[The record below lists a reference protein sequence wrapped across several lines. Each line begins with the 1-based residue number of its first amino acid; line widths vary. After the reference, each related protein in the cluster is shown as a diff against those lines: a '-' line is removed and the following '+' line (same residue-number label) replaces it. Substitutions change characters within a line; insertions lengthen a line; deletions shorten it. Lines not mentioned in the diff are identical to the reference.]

1 MDQKLNIQDLVELL
15 VMQTDKSK
23 KETEEFI
30 KIICDVIID
39 AIEADKYV
47 KIKGL
52 GTFKLTE
59 ISSRE
64 SIDVNTGKRIEIQGH
79 KKVSFTPDAKL
90 KDLVNKPFAHF
101 ETVILNDDV
110 TDGEIN
116 NVVDT
121 VPVVNEEKE
130 STIEEVKSSSVQT
143 QENTSDKDIQL
154 SENKNITSKKDEV
167 IVTKDISSI
176 KTEQIVKE
184 EENISKVEPER
195 HCEEKPHNKKNLY
208 ILLVFLILTLTA
220 FGIRLFVLSDKV
232 PMPDTEINAGVE
244 LSTSTSMDS
253 AKIIKE
259 NHPISVPNLD
269 SNSQIEVNVLP
280 TKVTIESIADTIE
293 YCISG
298 LKANYTLGVGESLGK
313 VAQKF
318 YGSRKFWPYFAVYNK
333 DLSNINR
340 LMPGTVIKVP
350 NLVVR

>member
-1 MDQKLNIQDLVELL
+1 MDQKLNIQDFVELL
-15 VMQTDKSK
+15 VTQTGKSK

-64 SIDVNTGKRIEIQGH
+64 SIDVNTHERIEIQGH

-101 ETVILNDDV
+101 ETVVLYDNV
-110 TDGEIN
+110 TDGEID
-116 NVVDT
+116 NVIDAI
-121 VPVVNEEKE
+121 PVIEEKE
-130 STIEEVKSSSVQT
+130 TTMEKAESSSAPI
-143 QENTSDKDIQL
+143 QESTLDKAIQS
-154 SENKNITSKKDEV
+154 SENKNITSVEEEV
-167 IVTKDISSI
+167 IIAKDISSEI
-176 KTEQIVKE
+176 EQAAKE
-184 EENISKVEPER
+184 KENISHIEVER
-195 HCEEKPHNKKNLY
+195 HHREKPRSRKNLY
-208 ILLVFLILTLTA
+208 IISIFLILALIA
-220 FGIRLFVLSDKV
+220 FGIRHFVLKDKA
-232 PMPDTEINAGVE
+232 PMPVTEINAGVE
-244 LSTSTSMDS
+244 LSTSASVDS
-253 AKIIKE
+253 TKIIKE
-259 NHPISVPNLD
+259 NQPVSVPNLN
-269 SNSQIEVNVLP
+269 SNSQIDTNVLP

-298 LKANYTLGVGESLGK
+298 LKANYVLGAGESLGK

-333 DLSNINR
+333 DLPNVNR